1 MSQNPKDER
10 SLPHFIAQAIG
21 ELTVRI
27 EKLERRTEYQGKAI
41 KSLVSQ
47 NRSLRSRLA
56 RANGTPSANSVEK
69 TPPVRKPSKPAAEP
83 AIDEYDDL
91 PDFTAPL
98 RELRKTH

>member
-1 MSQNPKDER
+1 MSQNPKDGR
-10 SLPHFIAQAIG
+10 TLPHFIAQTIG

-47 NRSLRSRLA
+47 NRSLRARLT
-56 RANGTPSANSVEK
+56 RANGTPKTKSVDQTAK
-69 TPPVRKPSKPAAEP
+69 VRKPSKPSAER
-83 AIDEYDDL
+83 ALDGYEDL